1 MGKQYNKAQGKTRRK
16 AYIKR
21 KKAAV
26 KAKRAAAT
34 AKPAAKA

>member
-1 MGKQYNKAQGKTRRK
+1 MSKQYNKGLARKRRM

-26 KAKRAAAT
+26 KAKSASKAAPAAA
-34 AKPAAKA
+34 

>member
-1 MGKQYNKAQGKTRRK
+1 MGQQLNRVQKRNRRK

-26 KAKRAAAT
+26 KAKQ
-34 AKPAAKA
+34 KKG